1 VTSDFTD
8 MEPPE
13 IVAPD
18 RSGPNYLR

>member
-8 MEPPE
+8 MQPPE